1 MEHVLQALGPLDLAP
16 PLERPFSHWRPPLG
30 GLVALKSQKR
40 WLAAKFRSSSKMA
53 ATLSKVLAP
62 RFKLQKVG
70 ASLIVP
76 SKLGRPFSEDFKPLK
91 TCHKFGGPLTLA
103 LFHVT
108 PPNNGGL
115 ATQPTLELL

>member
-16 PLERPFSHWRPPLG
+16 PLERPFSHWRPPFG
-30 GLVALKSQKR
+30 GFSCFEKSKR

-70 ASLIVP
+70 ASLRVS
-76 SKLGRPFSEDFKPLK
+76 SKLGHPFSEGLNYSKHA
-91 TCHKFGGPLTLA
+91 TNVAA
-103 LFHVT
+103 L
-108 PPNNGGL
+108 
-115 ATQPTLELL
+115 LL